1 MKKRS
6 ILLTILSVMMV
17 VSLAIPAFTA
27 FAEESTEVPQT
38 ITVEV
43 FNGNADNVTLK
54 NATAT
59 QDGGDTVIS
68 VSNAWSGYIMF
79 NEKTDLSAAKDGQLC
94 FEYKGSASAD
104 GKTWTNVQ
112 VVSFVE
118 WWDKGYSLNNGGTN
132 MTFSD
137 DYVTVKYPLSVAY
150 KSDKGADLE
159 ATAVLAQ
166 FKGLALGTGANFT
179 IKRVWVE
186 YPNPDYSKEDKPT
199 EEGTY
204 DLITAAV
211 ASQQDTNTWQHIAT
225 IPSDY
230 AVKKGDKIKITLNF
244 NADVPET
251 GKTLDMW
258 VGDNKITFNG
268 ESKENYIYSKNAEW
282 EYTFNGSY
290 SGDIK
295 FGMWDGSFSIETATL
310 TIVKHEQEETATG
323 YDIFTGIT
331 EVGEPAQ
338 NAQKTAWTADYKGTV
353 NGKAVSDGTALAFG
367 TLEDGTY
374 YISGTNANTA
384 TRATIAVTDITP
396 ALLSGGVL
404 KFKAKFDFAGEE
416 GRYAKLRLY
425 YECGQWGEA
434 SFVETA
440 LTDYVAGEWKEY
452 SIELK
457 TLNIEC
463 AKSTTFGN
471 PAPAVW
477 FDWAKFVGMGIS
489 MGSTG
494 EGDNIASFA
503 DVKIADVAAKTIVGI
518 EAEGARTEYMA
529 GEAFETAGLTVNVV
543 LDDNSK
549 VEVKNYTYSPEI
561 LTVGT
566 KKVVISWSYNGKT
579 YTAEIAVT
587 VTSEYSSLAIK
598 TQPTKT
604 AYKSGEKFE
613 TDGMVVVAVK
623 ADGTEVEVNE
633 YEYYKGMLTPG
644 MTSLE
649 VSFNGMKANV
659 TITVAQFENSLSL
672 MNKTFAQDGEPR
684 YGWNAQVANNAL
696 TSQAKYDAASEED
709 KAKLIV
715 TPNDTEKG
723 YYISANFDANNY
735 ATRIFEYQVADYKF
749 GNIYE
754 DEDYNAMVSI
764 TYRTTSTFD
773 KAVNF
778 GLANFK
784 EWNLGYHN
792 ADISSYIVSD
802 GEWHTMYFD
811 IALVYGEIDG
821 MLWAGMSGEVDFNK
835 IVGFAVQSQAVGTLD
850 IVDVSVNWNGSA
862 DAAKAVDTT
871 APEFKYQGEM
881 TINAKAGDP
890 VPTFEGASAY
900 DKNDGV
906 VDVIVEWSD
915 GAVTDG
921 KLNEGTHTAKLYA
934 KDAAGNACEAYNIT
948 VKVEKNGSPVDSSS
962 GSADSGS
969 ASDSSSEKGCASA
982 VATLPAM
989 LSLLGFAVVYT
1000 FAKKKQA

>member
-27 FAEESTEVPQT
+27 FADETTEVPKT

-54 NATAT
+54 NSTAT
-59 QDGGDTVIS
+59 QDGEDTVIS
-68 VSNAWSGYIMF
+68 VSAAWSGYIMF
-79 NEKTDLSAAKDGQLC
+79 NEKTDLSAAKDGRLC

-112 VVSFVE
+112 VVSYVE
-118 WWDKGYSLNNGGTN
+118 WWDKGYSLNNGGAS

-166 FKGLALGTGANFT
+166 FKGLALGTDANFI

-186 YPNPDYSKEDKPT
+186 YPNPDYSEEDKPT

-204 DLITAAV
+204 ELITAAV
-211 ASQQDTNTWQHIAT
+211 ASIQDTSTWEHFAT

-230 AVKKGDKIKITLNF
+230 AVQKGDKIKITLNF
-244 NADVPET
+244 NADVPNT
-251 GKTLDMW
+251 GKALDMW
-258 VGDNKITFNG
+258 IGNDKINFNG
-268 ESKENYIYSKNAEW
+268 ENKENYIYSKTAEW

-295 FGMWDGSFSIETATL
+295 FGMWGGTFSVETATL
-310 TIVKHEQEETATG
+310 TIVKHEQEEPATG

-331 EVGEPAQ
+331 EVGEPAL
-338 NAQKTAWTADYKGTV
+338 NDGKTAWSANYKGTV
-353 NGKAVSDGTALAFG
+353 NGKAMADGTALAFG
-367 TLEDGTY
+367 TLDDGTY
-374 YISGTNANTA
+374 YISGTNAKTA
-384 TRATIAVTDITP
+384 TRAIIAVTDITP
-396 ALLSGGVL
+396 ALLGGGML

-416 GRYAKLRLY
+416 DRYVNVRLY
-425 YECGQWGEA
+425 YECGQWGES

-440 LTDYVAGEWKEY
+440 LTGYVAGEWKEY
-452 SIELK
+452 SVDLK
-457 TLNIEC
+457 TLNVKC
-463 AKSTTFGN
+463 APKTTFDN
-471 PAPAVW
+471 QAPADW
-477 FDWAKFVGMGIS
+477 FDWTKFVGMGIS

-494 EGDNIASFA
+494 DGDNVASFA
-503 DVKIADVAAKTIVGI
+503 DVKITDVAAKTIVGI
-518 EAEGARTEYMA
+518 EAEGARTEYSS
-529 GEAFETAGLTVNVV
+529 GEAFETAGLTVNVI
-543 LDDNSK
+543 LDDDSK
-549 VEVKNYTYSPEI
+549 VEVKNYTYSPET

-566 KKVVISWSYNGKT
+566 ENVVISWSYKGRT
-579 YTAEIAVT
+579 YTAEIPVT

-613 TDGMVVVAVK
+613 SDGMVVVAVK
-623 ADGTEVEVNE
+623 AADGAEVEIDD
-633 YEYYKGMLTPG
+633 YEYYKGMLTPD

-659 TITVAQFENSLSL
+659 IISVAQFENSLSF
-672 MNKTFAQDGEPR
+672 MNKAFAQDGEPR
-684 YGWNAQVANNAL
+684 YGWNAQVANKAL

-709 KAKLIV
+709 KAKLII

-723 YYISANFDANNY
+723 YYISANFDSNNY
-735 ATRIFEYQVADYKF
+735 ATRIFEYQVADYKL
-749 GNIYE
+749 GNLYL
-754 DEDYNAMVSI
+754 DEDYNAMVSV

-784 EWNLGYHN
+784 DWNLGYHN

-821 MLWAGMSGEVDFNK
+821 MLWAGISGEIDLNK
-835 IVGFAVQSQAVGTLD
+835 IVGFAVQSQAAGTLD

-862 DAAKAVDTT
+862 DAAKTVDTT

-890 VPTFEGASAY
+890 VPTFESASAY

-921 KLNEGTHTAKLYA
+921 KLNEGTHTAKIYA

-948 VKVEKNGSPVDSSS
+948 VKVEKNDSVDSSS
-962 GSADSGS
+962 GSSDSGS
-969 ASDSSSEKGCASA
+969 ASDSSAEKGCASA

-1000 FAKKKQA
+1000 LGKKKA